1 MSDVTPATPPTPADP
16 ATPTTPTTP
25 GPAPASSTAVDFNI
39 TLELGN
45 PPQAVTIFAKDLADV
60 ATKGLHF
67 ALPPDTTITLGSLK
81 NLIDWLNA
89 QLETAGA
96 GANLIPNAAGSSWPD
111 YIATIFNGILTAVV
125 TVTRF
130 TLDQDAKLADG
141 TYPPVRFTLD
151 VTGTAVNSAGVP
163 TPIPIINN
171 LFSVVGGGIGVT
183 RTYVGA
189 PTTLQLSGGGT
200 TPVLPA
206 G

>member
-1 MSDVTPATPPTPADP
+1 MSDATPPTPPTLP
-16 ATPTTPTTP
+16 ATTT
-25 GPAPASSTAVDFNI
+25 SVDFNI

-45 PPQAVTIFAKDLADV
+45 PPQQVTIFAKDLADV

-67 ALPPDTTITLGSLK
+67 ALPPGTVITLGSLK
-81 NLIDWLNA
+81 DLIAWLNT
-89 QLETAGA
+89 QLTNAGVT
-96 GANLIPNAAGSSWPD
+96 GVTIPDAAGPDWPTS
-111 YIATIFNGILTAVV
+111 IADIFNGVLNAVV

-130 TLDQDAKLADG
+130 TLDQDAKVAG
-141 TYPPVRFTLD
+141 AFPPLRFTLD
-151 VTGTAVNSAGVP
+151 VTGLAVNGSGAP
-163 TPIPIINN
+163 TPIPIISN
-171 LFSVVGGGIGVT
+171 LFSVVGGGIGLT